1 MPLSSLINTSHSPMN
16 QYSKEDRDRA
26 RALYARKWGYRRIAQ
41 VFGCAES
48 TVKKWVESG
57 GLEKHPKPDHSPR
70 KKKAA
75 VNFYRSNPQS
85 SIAATAKKYRV
96 HPKTVSRWLDS
107 EGVEV
112 RSRPSIFSR
121 SKIERDISKGLSGA
135 EIARKY
141 QCSESYVSAI
151 RNGRV

>member
-1 MPLSSLINTSHSPMN
+1 MN
-16 QYSKEDRDRA
+16 QYSEEDRKRA

-48 TVKKWVESG
+48 TVKKWVESA
-57 GLEKHPKPDHSPR
+57 GLEKNPKPDHAPQ
-70 KKKAA
+70 KKRAA
-75 VNFYRSNPQS
+75 VNFYRSNRGAS
-85 SIAATAKKYRV
+85 VAATAKKYRV
-96 HPKTVSRWLDS
+96 HPKTVSRWLSS
-107 EGVEV
+107 EGVKV

-121 SKIERDISKGLSGA
+121 KAIEKDIGNGLSGA

-141 QCSESYVSAI
+141 ECSESYVSAI